1 MLELVMSDQH
11 WPTHLVRVAL
21 SSLQEPP
28 RDFPAVI
35 KEACPVPFFGRVEDA
50 RIASVGLNPS
60 DKEFLD
66 EEGRLLSGPR
76 QRLPTLNSLRLD
88 NWSAA
93 SEAQWSDVAKACSD
107 YFDGNPYESWFDPLE
122 AIFEI
127 AGRGTLH
134 DGGACH
140 IDLAPWATEK
150 TWSNLGSEEAQ
161 KALLKCGKQTLLT
174 LLSSTQ
180 FDVLLLNGMSVIEGF
195 ECATGVTVSEV
206 DPVAEW
212 DGPGGRSRCWSVPPS
227 LGGAEPRRPATIL
240 GWNWHLQ
247 NAPRGA
253 LIRIADWAARAIDQS
268 VA

>member
-1 MLELVMSDQH
+1 MIETAVN
-11 WPTHLVRVAL
+11 
-21 SSLQEPP
+21 SLRHRP
-28 RDFPAVI
+28 RNFPSVI
-35 KEACPVPFFGRVEDA
+35 EWACPVPFFGRAEKA
-50 RIASVGLNPS
+50 RVASVGLNPS
-60 DKEFLD
+60 GQEFYDRKGHPLR
-66 EEGRLLSGPR
+66 GNG
-76 QRLPTLNSLRLD
+76 QRLATLESRGLRD
-88 NWSAA
+88 WSAA
-93 SEAQWSDVAKACSD
+93 GPAECSAVAQACSD

-127 AGRGTLH
+127 AGLGTLH

-140 IDLAPWATEK
+140 IDLAPWATEE

-161 KALLKCGKQTLLT
+161 KALLKHGEQTLLS

-180 FDVLLLNGMSVIEGF
+180 FDVLLLNGMSVIKGF
-195 ECATGVTVSEV
+195 ECATGVKLSEV

-227 LGGAEPRRPATIL
+227 LGDVEPRRPATIL

-247 NAPRGA
+247 NTPRGA
-253 LIRIADWAARAIDQS
+253 LIRIADWAARATEQS